1 MGRIDVE
8 SKAYMSNRERFADVF
23 NFSLYSGKNVIQP
36 NNLSPM
42 DTSEMALPYGINSK
56 MTTQKYR
63 DLLKMYSAMRDD
75 KMIYL
80 ILGLELQ
87 THVHY
92 AMPVRAMLYDAL
104 NYAGQ
109 VAEAATSYRENK
121 TNLSK
126 TEFLSGLR
134 KEDKLIPVIT
144 LVISFDTEP
153 WDGHTSLH
161 EMLGINDPQI
171 LQYIPDY
178 KLNLL
183 TPAQIDDKEFDKFR
197 TGLGAVMQF
206 IKHRNDKDLGWMLK
220 NKRFEKMD
228 RETVNFIKTVTGADI
243 RFNEEGEVIDM
254 WAAWENGINEA
265 RTKGRSEGMINT
277 AMMFAKKYN
286 IPTEEAIKTAG
297 VTKEEWDAYEQSQI
311 IKS

>member
-92 AMPVRAMLYDAL
+92 AMPVRAM
-104 NYAGQ
+104 
-109 VAEAATSYRENK
+109 
-121 TNLSK
+121 
-126 TEFLSGLR
+126 
-134 KEDKLIPVIT
+134 
-144 LVISFDTEP
+144 
-153 WDGHTSLH
+153 
-161 EMLGINDPQI
+161 
-171 LQYIPDY
+171 
-178 KLNLL
+178 
-183 TPAQIDDKEFDKFR
+183 
-197 TGLGAVMQF
+197 TGG
-206 IKHRNDKDLGWMLK
+206 
-220 NKRFEKMD
+220 
-228 RETVNFIKTVTGADI
+228 
-243 RFNEEGEVIDM
+243 
-254 WAAWENGINEA
+254 
-265 RTKGRSEGMINT
+265 
-277 AMMFAKKYN
+277 
-286 IPTEEAIKTAG
+286 
-297 VTKEEWDAYEQSQI
+297 
-311 IKS
+311 